1 MTTCQICGREIKTR
15 TNTRHGAALIAQHG
29 YSQPWLKQGG
39 HDGTRTAA
47 CEGAG
52 HLPYEISRDE
62 IVFAIDRRRT
72 AIETAEARKTELL
85 TNPPETL
92 ESVRQAFRGVVR
104 RELIRPDNF
113 NVRAVAAAG
122 SHRSD
127 SYDAEFAKRVR
138 ELGARIVGLSTDLEF
153 LRQRREAWTLAAAA

>member
-15 TNTRHGAALIAQHG
+15 TSTRHGAALIAQHG
-29 YSQPWLKQGG
+29 YSQPWLKEGA
-39 HDGTRTAA
+39 GTRTAS
-47 CEGAG
+47 CEGSG
-52 HLPYEISRDE
+52 HLPYELSRDQ

-72 AIETAEARKTELL
+72 AIETADARKTELL
-85 TNPPETL
+85 TSPPETL
-92 ESVRQAFRGVVR
+92 ESVRRGFRGTVR
-104 RELIRPDNF
+104 RELTRPDDF
-113 NVRAVAAAG
+113 NARAVAAAG

-138 ELGARIVGLSTDLEF
+138 ELAARIVGLSTDLEF